1 MSDTTP
7 LILSFGSVNIDLTVR
22 VKTLPKAGE
31 TLHASNYTI
40 GLGGKGANQAAAA
53 ARLCRQTP
61 AQVAL
66 AGRIGTDHFGA
77 FARDALLSFGVETA
91 PLYSDPEHPTGIALI
106 SVDQDGE
113 NCITVVGAANMA
125 VGTADLEQNSP
136 WLDRARVLLLQLE
149 CPLASVAAAA
159 ARTREAGGVVI
170 LDPAPVPT
178 EALPALLWQNI
189 DVLTPNETETFLLT
203 GIQPETAEQA
213 AQAAQILLHKGTQA
227 VVIKMGG
234 RGTYWHDGIE
244 GGFISPFKV
253 VPIDTVAAGDC
264 FNAGLAVALS
274 EGKPLP
280 EAVRFASA
288 CGALATTRKGAADAA
303 PTRNEVQALLA

>member
-22 VKTLPKAGE
+22 VDTFPKAGE
-31 TLHASNYTI
+31 TLHASNYAV

-53 ARLCRQTP
+53 ARLCQSLPT
-61 AQVAL
+61 QVAL
-66 AGRIGTDHFGA
+66 AARVGSDHFGA
-77 FARDALLSFGVETA
+77 FAQEALRAFGVETT
-91 PLYSDPEHPTGIALI
+91 PVYCDPDHPTGIALI
-106 SVDQDGE
+106 TVDRNGE

-125 VGTADLEQNSP
+125 VNEVDVEKNAD
-136 WLDRARVLLLQLE
+136 WLKRARILLLQLE

-159 ARTREAGGVVI
+159 AQTRQTGGLVI

-178 EALPALLWQNI
+178 EMLPASLWQNVDI
-189 DVLTPNETETFLLT
+189 LTPNETETALLT

-213 AQAAQILLHKGTQA
+213 AQAAQILLSKGA
-227 VVIKMGG
+227 RAIVIKMGG
-234 RGTYWHDGIE
+234 RGTYWHDGTQE
-244 GGFISPFKV
+244 GFIPPFKV
-253 VPIDTVAAGDC
+253 IPIDTVAAGDC

-274 EGKPLP
+274 KDLP
-280 EAVRFASA
+280 FPQAVRFASA

-303 PTRNEVQALLA
+303 PTWEDVQTLLS